1 MALTDSAFDI
11 LTKPDYNRFKISF
24 LKDRPKFLTEFFEQE
39 IYVEFVTKPLRETQH
54 EIDLSSSVEYN
65 SH

>member
-24 LKDRPKFLTEFFEQE
+24 LKVKPKFLTEFFEQE
-39 IYVEFVTKPLRETQH
+39 NYEEFVTKPSREIQH
-54 EIDLSSSVEYN
+54 EIDLSGSIEHN